1 MDEIEKDFERF
12 VKHESMYRNVMQDEV
27 LKVIIDMLKSY
38 DTTGIM

>member
-27 LKVIIDMLKSY
+27 LKIIIDKLKSY